1 MAIATQT
8 SAVKQELLRQLNIT
22 AKDLYV
28 ILTQPRDIAQTGP
41 AFDAKIATLKTA
53 LTAAGY

>member
-22 AKDLYV
+22 AKELYV
-28 ILTQPRDIAQTGP
+28 ILTQPRDITQTGP
-41 AFDAKIATLKTA
+41 AFDTKIAALKTA

>member
-8 SAVKQELLRQLNIT
+8 VAVKWELLRHLNIT
-22 AKDLYV
+22 GKELYV
-28 ILTQPRDIAQTGP
+28 LLTQPRDITQTGP
-41 AFDAKIATLKTA
+41 AFDAKIAALKTA